1 MAPVWQRSAF
11 NEVNHWAPDIWEWNA
26 KVYPRMCF
34 KFPVELEIS
43 HCILALAGKFKKW
56 SKNLG
61 SVLKRCEYDVRSTKK
76 NLGSIGGSLEEPQPK
91 HVHWCL
97 AQRFAHCMSF
107 AKAICGPKKFH
118 PVCLTFDPLGLQM
131 TTIAQNDQN
140 LLRI

>member
-1 MAPVWQRSAF
+1 MFIHNGGGTKLEVMNYGKIQNVLVLHDIQYIVHTTEFVGNFLIKAAPPPPAC
-11 NEVNHWAPDIWEWNA
+11 A
-26 KVYPRMCF
+26 
-34 KFPVELEIS
+34 
-43 HCILALAGKFKKW
+43 LALAGKFKKW

-107 AKAICGPKKFH
+107 ARQFADLKNFTRY
-118 PVCLTFDPLGLQM
+118 V
-131 TTIAQNDQN
+131 
-140 LLRI
+140 